1 MKPVVL
7 AITDE
12 EFCKGCAN
20 TNMDYWGRQEHYQE
34 QQAAYRAF
42 LARHGLSVSD
52 GLLTRLQQA
61 AYPLDA
67 SHENLRTLAN
77 DNLVPPLLDG
87 VVILFLGH
95 NCD

>member
-34 QQAAYRAF
+34 
-42 LARHGLSVSD
+42 
-52 GLLTRLQQA
+52 QQA